1 MTFNRTDAMLRNR
14 KGRGTVFGGMMS
26 DQDNADKI
34 ADATQGLLELL
45 SSGGFFDRIREL
57 DTNIKQIVGDLEV
70 LGGLANQRVQ
80 ETETLAAH
88 LLAVEAILAVI
99 LKTHPVDPEAVQEA
113 IREMTSR
120 ASDGSAENEKAQSV
134 VETLLAKS

>member
-1 MTFNRTDAMLRNR
+1 
-14 KGRGTVFGGMMS
+14 MS